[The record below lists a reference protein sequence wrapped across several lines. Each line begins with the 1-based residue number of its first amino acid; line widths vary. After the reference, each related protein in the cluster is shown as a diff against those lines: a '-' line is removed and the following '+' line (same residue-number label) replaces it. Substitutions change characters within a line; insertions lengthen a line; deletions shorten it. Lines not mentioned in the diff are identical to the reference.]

1 MTSTAVL
8 PYNGRPFSAMGVVMI
23 LFVRD
28 LTVID
33 FSYLCPQRGLL
44 GESFIVDVEL
54 HGGLDAT
61 SMVLDFAHV
70 KKLIKKAI
78 DTLVDH
84 KLAYPAQHPALAS
97 RVEAG
102 VEILSMASQRGN
114 IQVASPLEAHVAIP
128 AQKVDEQSLTAFLQ
142 QQIKPLLPAN
152 VEQLV
157 LLLRP
162 EKSTGFYYHYS
173 HGLKKHDGNCQRI
186 AHGHRS
192 TIEIYQ
198 HNMLSPRLNK
208 LWTERWT
215 DIYLGT
221 AEDQTD
227 ASNCV
232 WVQPQSDS
240 YFFRYQAPQ
249 GWFEIALPVSHC
261 EIVPCD
267 TTVECLAEFIA
278 NSLKALEPAPYK
290 VVAYEG
296 VGKGAVAF
304 A

>member
-1 MTSTAVL
+1 
-8 PYNGRPFSAMGVVMI
+8 MI

-78 DTLVDH
+78 DSLVDH
-84 KLAYPAQHPALAS
+84 KLAYPALHPAVS
-97 RVEAG
+97 KRQDG
-102 VEILSMASQRGN
+102 QTEILKLDSQRGPVQ
-114 IQVASPLEAHVAIP
+114 IASPADAHVAIP
-128 AQKVDEQSLTAFLQ
+128 AEKVDELSLTAFLQ
-142 QQIKPLLPAN
+142 QQIKPLLPENVQQLLFVLRSEKAN
-152 VEQLV
+152 
-157 LLLRP
+157 
-162 EKSTGFYYHYS
+162 GFYYHYS

-208 LWTERWT
+208 FWTERWT

-221 AEDQTD
+221 AEDQVQAAD
-227 ASNCV
+227 CQ
-232 WVQPQSDS
+232 WLQPQDNSH
-240 YFFRYQAPQ
+240 FFRYQAPQ

-267 TTVECLAEFIA
+267 TTVECLAEYIA
-278 NSLKALEPAPYK
+278 NTLQALEPAAYK

-296 VGKGAVAF
+296 VGKGAIAF

>member
-1 MTSTAVL
+1 
-8 PYNGRPFSAMGVVMI
+8 MI

-33 FSYLCPQRGLL
+33 FSYLCAKRGLL

-78 DTLVDH
+78 DELVDH
-84 KLAYPAQHPALAS
+84 KLAYPANHPALEVLEQA
-97 RVEAG
+97 EQ
-102 VEILSMASQRGN
+102 QRLTFQTGRGQ
-114 IQVASPLEAHVAIP
+114 IQIASPASAHVGINATEIT
-128 AQKVDEQSLTAFLQ
+128 AETLTAFLISQ
-142 QQIKPLLPAN
+142 LTPLMPAN

-157 LLLRP
+157 LNLRP
-162 EKSTGFYYHYS
+162 EKISGFYYHYS

-208 LWTERWT
+208 YWCERWE

-221 AEDQTD
+221 AEDLVEFSACQYLTT
-227 ASNCV
+227 
-232 WVQPQSDS
+232 QPDS

-249 GWFEIALPVSHC
+249 GWFELAIAKAHC

-267 TTVECLAEFIA
+267 TTVECLADYIA
-278 NSLKALEPAPYK
+278 KELAMLEPASYK

-296 VGKGAVAF
+296 VGKGAVGF
-304 A
+304 AS

>member
-1 MTSTAVL
+1 
-8 PYNGRPFSAMGVVMI
+8 MI

-78 DTLVDH
+78 DQLVDH
-84 KLAYPAQHPALAS
+84 KLAYPALHPAVTAS
-97 RVEAG
+97 SED
-102 VEILSMASQRGN
+102 ETQILILQSQRGQV
-114 IQVASPLEAHVAIP
+114 QVASPADAHVAIP
-128 AQKVDEQSLTAFLQ
+128 AEKVDEQSLTVFLQ
-142 QQIKPLLPAN
+142 QQIKPLLPDN
-152 VEQLV
+152 VEQL
-157 LLLRP
+157 LFELRP
-162 EKSTGFYYHYS
+162 EKANGFSYHYS

-208 LWTERWT
+208 YWTERWT

-221 AEDQTD
+221 AEDQVEVKQ
-227 ASNCV
+227 CK
-232 WVQPQSDS
+232 WLQPQSDS

-267 TTVECLAEFIA
+267 TTVECLAEYIA
-278 NSLKALEPAPYK
+278 QTLKQLEPASYK

-296 VGKGAVAF
+296 VGKGAIAYS
-304 A
+304 